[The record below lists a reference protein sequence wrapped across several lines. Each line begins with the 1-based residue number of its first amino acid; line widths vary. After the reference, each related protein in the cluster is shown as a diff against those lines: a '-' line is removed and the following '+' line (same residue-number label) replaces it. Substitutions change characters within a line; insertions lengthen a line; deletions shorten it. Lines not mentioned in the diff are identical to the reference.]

1 MADSRSFVEIMLAQS
16 ALQQRGFYHGPIDG
30 NLSKS
35 VRQALMDFQRVD
47 GLDVTGE
54 LDEEL
59 FHRLLALRQE
69 MVYSTEESQS
79 IAYNNN
85 GKGSFFAKIA
95 EYLRSAFG
103 ADTT

>member
-1 MADSRSFVEIMLAQS
+1 MADSRSFVEIMLAQN

-35 VRQALMDFQRVD
+35 VRQALMDFQKVD

-54 LDEEL
+54 LDERL

-69 MVYSTEESQS
+69 MVYSTDETQS
-79 IAYNNN
+79 IAYN
-85 GKGSFFAKIA
+85 GKSSFFAQIA
-95 EYLRSAFG
+95 EYFRSAFG